1 MRLSEREKKY
11 VLILA
16 VLLLLAAL
24 YYFFTAAVEPFL
36 QRRAEVAI
44 ELADLQQQEMLQQAK
59 LKRLDSVKE
68 ELDTKTDEAMKLV
81 EPFYPALPQDRL
93 MLLMQD
99 LVLQSGL
106 EVASIQFSG
115 TTVAEP
121 GMVQQMAAPLTY
133 PLKTLAEQAG
143 GVVAVTPAEGEAAPP
158 VDATAGQYA
167 VPQAVFTLNYTGS
180 HEQVV
185 AFLQACEGLNR
196 TVAISSLNEAKGGET
211 VVEGEAEGV
220 AADVQAN
227 MSGTLTVSFHA
238 VEKPVYD
245 AFMDWTLER
254 GEPKTELFVEQY
266 SDMVEGEAA
275 TGTEE
280 PVVETP

>member
-11 VLILA
+11 VLLLVA
-16 VLLLLAAL
+16 MLLLAAF
-24 YYFFTAAVEPFL
+24 YYFYTAAVEPFL
-36 QRRAEVAI
+36 QHRAEVAMQ
-44 ELADLQQQEMLQQAK
+44 LADLQQQDMLQQAK
-59 LKRLDSVKE
+59 LKRLETVKD
-68 ELDTKTDEAMKLV
+68 ELDAKTDEAMKLV

-93 MLLMQD
+93 MLLMQE

-106 EVASIQFSG
+106 DVASIQFSG

-121 GMVQQMAAPLTY
+121 GFVTQMAAPLSY

-143 GVVAVTPAEGEAAPP
+143 GTAPTPVEGVEAAS
-158 VDATAGQYA
+158 VADTVGQYA
-167 VPQAVFTLNYTGS
+167 VPQAVFTINYTGS

-185 AFLQACEGLNR
+185 AFIQACEGLNR
-196 TVAISSLNEAKGGET
+196 TVAISSLNEAQGGDT
-211 VVEGEAEGV
+211 IVEGEEEPVLG
-220 AADVQAN
+220 N

-245 AFMDWTLER
+245 TFMDWTLDK
-254 GEPKTELFVEQY
+254 GTPKTDLFVEQY
-266 SDMVEGEAA
+266 VEALEGEVVIEA
-275 TGTEE
+275 

>member
-11 VLILA
+11 VLLLVA
-16 VLLLLAAL
+16 MLLLAAL
-24 YYFFTAAVEPFL
+24 YYFYTAAVEPFL
-36 QRRAEVAI
+36 QQRAEVAVQ
-44 ELADLQQQEMLQQAK
+44 LADLQQQEMLQQAK
-59 LKRLDSVKE
+59 LKRLETVKE

-106 EVASIQFSG
+106 DVASIQFSG

-121 GMVQQMAAPLTY
+121 GLMTQMAALLSY

-143 GVVAVTPAEGEAAPP
+143 GMAPMPAEGGEAAPAG
-158 VDATAGQYA
+158 DTAGQYA
-167 VPQAVFTLNYTGS
+167 IPQAVFTINYTGS
-180 HEQVV
+180 HDQVV
-185 AFLQACEGLNR
+185 TFLQACEGLNR

-211 VVEGEAEGV
+211 VVEGEGDPV
-220 AADVQAN
+220 LGN

-245 AFMDWTLER
+245 TFMDWTLDK
-254 GEPKTELFVEQY
+254 GTPKTDLFVEQY
-266 SDMVEGEAA
+266 VEALEGEAE
-275 TGTEE
+275 TEV

>member
-11 VLILA
+11 VLIL
-16 VLLLLAAL
+16 VVMLLLAAL
-24 YYFFTAAVEPFL
+24 YYFYTAAVEPFM
-36 QRRAEVAI
+36 QHRAEVAL

-59 LKRLDSVKE
+59 LKRLETVKE
-68 ELDTKTDEAMKLV
+68 ELDIKMDEAMKLV

-106 EVASIQFSG
+106 DVASIQFSG

-121 GMVQQMAAPLTY
+121 GMVSQMAAPLSY
-133 PLKTLAEQAG
+133 PLKTLAVQAAGAISEPVEG
-143 GVVAVTPAEGEAAPP
+143 GGEATPAGDT
-158 VDATAGQYA
+158 VGQYA
-167 VPQAVFTLNYTGS
+167 VPQAVFTLSFTGS

-185 AFLQACEGLNR
+185 ALLQACEGLNR
-196 TVAISSLNEAKGGET
+196 TVAISSLNETKGGET
-211 VVEGEAEGV
+211 VVGGEGDAV
-220 AADVQAN
+220 SADVQAD

-245 AFMDWTLER
+245 SFMDWTLDK
-254 GEPKTELFVEQY
+254 GTPKTELFVEQY
-266 SDMVEGEAA
+266 VETLEA
-275 TGTEE
+275 GTVT